1 MRDPDCLLTIK
12 STHQED
18 ADNASAPAAAWI
30 GQASA
35 QDLAS
40 NRRSISYHTM
50 SDLRHGRTSHSRSFC
65 ELRFG
70 DDWPRALKESCREP
84 VQPLCGPT
92 NDRSDRPN
100 A

>member
-18 ADNASAPAAAWI
+18 ADNASARAAAWI

-50 SDLRHGRTSHSRSFC
+50 SDLRHVGRPITAHFC
-65 ELRFG
+65 KLRFG
-70 DDWPRALKESCREP
+70 YD
-84 VQPLCGPT
+84 
-92 NDRSDRPN
+92 
-100 A
+100 